1 MADAFKFEGGKDLE
15 AALMNL
21 ATKVT
26 ARNSGTRALTKAADP
41 IKVNAKLRAPKNE
54 GDLQEAIKV
63 GKAVAPYQN
72 DGNRGDYIAVF
83 VGIDASVDKR
93 LVIYA
98 GEQENGNPARNLE
111 AQPYMRPAW
120 DSEKG
125 KAVDRIAPE
134 LWADIEQTNARAA
147 RKAARRVKR

>member
-1 MADAFKFEGGKDLE
+1 MSSFKFEGGKELE

-21 ATKVT
+21 GSRVT
-26 ARNSGTRALTKAADP
+26 ARNVGRRALTKAAEP
-41 IKVNAKLRAPKNE
+41 VAAKARLLAPKDE
-54 GDLQEAIKV
+54 HDLEHSIKV
-63 GKAVAPYQN
+63 GKAIPAYQR

-83 VGIDASVDKR
+83 VGIDASVDER

-98 GEQENGNPARNLE
+98 AEQERGNPARNLE

-125 KAVDRIAPE
+125 KALDRIAPD
-134 LWADIEQTNARAA
+134 LWDEITAANARAA
-147 RKAARRVKR
+147 RKAQRKAK